1 MISLVFLQN
10 LYYNLDKDQ
19 KKEYLYEEKAYNFA

>member
-19 KKEYLYEEKAYNFA
+19 KKEYLYEEETYNFA